1 MSKVE
6 QYTPE
11 VRDDIPIP
19 RRSKNAY
26 TKKMVDG
33 DLLRIA
39 REMKPGQSV
48 VLPAGSIGKFRKAVK
63 LRNLK
68 TVCFIRQCDDEA
80 RVWVVALDWEP
91 ESFRSPDADSRS
103 SKTAPR
109 T

>member
-6 QYTPE
+6 QYTPA
-11 VRDDIPIP
+11 VQDDIPIP
-19 RRSKNAY
+19 QRSKNAY

-33 DLLRIA
+33 ELLRIA

-48 VLPAGSIGKFRKAVK
+48 ILPAGSIGKFKKAVK

-80 RVWVVALDWEP
+80 RVWVVAPDWEP
-91 ESFRSPDADSRS
+91 ESSRSPAGDSKS
-103 SKTAPR
+103 SKTAAR